1 MTSVQWIC
9 AGSVLD
15 RRLPDRFSS
24 PLRPSAQVSM
34 VTKTTCLSGEKNVL
48 VWPIP
53 AKGKRTQGIN
63 PQRSAPSLGY
73 QLPSAASPTRHGFL
87 CTHLHFP
94 RRPALP
100 RRLADTPHHFPNYPA
115 SRPHYLSDPADSLP
129 LKPPP
134 LPPLFPCPLPRPHQ
148 SVPCLR
154 LLPLPPAGVARSG
167 RPGTFSSLVSSQRL
181 EG

>member
-87 CTHLHFP
+87 CTHLHLP
-94 RRPALP
+94 RRPALL
-100 RRLADTPHHFPNYPA
+100 RRLAVTPHHFPNYPA

-134 LPPLFPCPLPRPHQ
+134 LPPLFLA
-148 SVPCLR
+148 
-154 LLPLPPAGVARSG
+154 LLHVRTNPY
-167 RPGTFSSLVSSQRL
+167 LVSGFFPSLQPESHGLGDR
-181 EG
+181 ERAAR